1 MGHCSPAS
9 LQNDGLLILAFDTAT
24 DVASSALLDDDE
36 VLGERWSAART
47 LLEDVDA
54 LLRQASAQPAE
65 LGALVVGTGP
75 GSFTSTRIGLAAA
88 RGLAVALGIEGAGVS
103 TLDSLAAGAEGALPV
118 IDARRGEV
126 FVPGIAAVAPE
137 DVDAAGRF
145 CVGDGAVRYREVLE
159 AAGAV
164 IPPDDDPRHRPSAVL
179 HARLATAFGPVDA
192 IEPIY
197 ARAPDAEQW
206 RP

>member
-1 MGHCSPAS
+1 M
-9 LQNDGLLILAFDTAT
+9 QNDVLLILAFDTAT

-36 VLGERWSAART
+36 VLGERWSAPRT

-54 LLRQASAQPAE
+54 LLRQASARPTDVDV
-65 LGALVVGTGP
+65 LLVGTGP

-88 RGLAVALGIEGAGVS
+88 RGLALALGIDGAGVS
-103 TLDSLAAGAEGALPV
+103 TLAALAAGAEGSLPV

-126 FVPGIAAVAPE
+126 FVPGVAAVAPE
-137 DVDAAGRF
+137 DVAASGRL

-159 AAGAV
+159 ARGAV
-164 IPPDDDPRHRPSAVL
+164 IPPDDDPRHRPRAAL

>member
-1 MGHCSPAS
+1 M
-9 LQNDGLLILAFDTAT
+9 QNDILLILAFDTAT

-54 LLRQASAQPAE
+54 LLRQASARPAE

-103 TLDSLAAGAEGALPV
+103 TLDALAAGAEGALPV

-126 FVPGIAAVAPE
+126 FVPGGAAVAPE
-137 DVDAAGRF
+137 AVEASGRV
-145 CVGDGAVRYREVLE
+145 CGGDGAVRYRGALE

-164 IPPDDDPRHRPSAVL
+164 IPPDDDPRHRPRAAL